1 MEALQLQPESS
12 ALLGREIDDL
22 LLEVRG
28 LALVRDLLAERG
40 ASSAEIAAHTRAL
53 ERARARLAE
62 RTPSASG
69 TCQSALTR
77 PLGG

>member
-28 LALVRDLLAERG
+28 LALVRDLLTERG
-40 ASSAEIAAHTRAL
+40 ASDTEIAAHSRAL
-53 ERARARLAE
+53 ELARARLAE
-62 RTPSASG
+62 RIRG
-69 TCQSALTR
+69 
-77 PLGG
+77 

>member
-28 LALVRDLLAERG
+28 LALVRDLLTERG
-40 ASSAEIAAHTRAL
+40 ASDTEIAAHSQAL

-62 RTPSASG
+62 RIRG
-69 TCQSALTR
+69 
-77 PLGG
+77 

>member
-1 MEALQLQPESS
+1 MESLQLQPESS

-40 ASSAEIAAHTRAL
+40 ASDTEIAAHTRAL

-62 RTPSASG
+62 
-69 TCQSALTR
+69 QIR
-77 PLGG
+77 P

>member
-40 ASSAEIAAHTRAL
+40 ASVSEIAEHTRAL

-62 RTPSASG
+62 RI
-69 TCQSALTR
+69 R
-77 PLGG
+77 P

>member
-12 ALLGREIDDL
+12 ALLAHDIDDL

-40 ASSAEIAAHTRAL
+40 ASDAEIAAHSRAL
-53 ERARARLAE
+53 ARARARLAE
-62 RTPSASG
+62 RV
-69 TCQSALTR
+69 R
-77 PLGG
+77 P

>member
-40 ASSAEIAAHTRAL
+40 ASGAEIVAHTRAL

-62 RTPSASG
+62 HI
-69 TCQSALTR
+69 R
-77 PLGG
+77 P

>member
-12 ALLGREIDDL
+12 ALLAHEIDDL

-40 ASSAEIAAHTRAL
+40 ASSAEIAAHTSAL

-62 RTPSASG
+62 RI
-69 TCQSALTR
+69 R
-77 PLGG
+77 P

>member
-40 ASSAEIAAHTRAL
+40 ASDTEIAAHSQAL
-53 ERARARLAE
+53 QRARARLAE
-62 RTPSASG
+62 RIRG
-69 TCQSALTR
+69 
-77 PLGG
+77 